1 MMSPFVIVIF
11 GATGDLARHKLL
23 PALYSLYKN
32 GLLGDLSS
40 FSKEELRG
48 AGSSSHDT
56 SNFTKA
62 SLDKS
67 KGQGKFYIVGFARR
81 EFSDEAYRQMIT
93 EELAVA
99 KEPEWEQ
106 FVENLYYQQGLFDE
120 EKGYTELIE
129 KLNGFDAEIGA
140 CITRVFYLATP
151 PDNYENILSYLEST
165 KLSEGCGQGSEQW
178 TRLAI
183 EKPFGR
189 DLETA
194 RSLDTLLANIFEERQ
209 IYRVDHYLGKET
221 MQNMLAFRF
230 ANSIFE
236 PVWNKEHIDH
246 VQITW
251 AEKEG
256 VRTRGKFFDGV
267 GILRDVGQNHLLQ
280 MLATIAM
287 EQPNG
292 FFKESVREARV
303 NAIKALRCPQPSEVK
318 ELIVRGQYDGY
329 RAEPNIDPNSQTETF
344 VAGKFFVDTPRFAD
358 VPFYLRAGKKM
369 ADEVMEMKVVFKQTC
384 HILFRDYGC
393 PEVGNVLTIRIQPNE
408 GITMRVIAKKPGNT
422 LSLDTV
428 DMRFSYHQTFGGH
441 GADAY
446 EKILLDILVGDQML
460 FNRSDEL
467 ESSWHLISTILQGW
481 DSVEQN
487 SEILQYEQGTWG
499 PDAANQLIERDGR
512 KWL

>member
-1 MMSPFVIVIF
+1 MNSPFVFVIF
-11 GATGDLARHKLL
+11 GATGDLAQHKLL
-23 PALYSLYKN
+23 PALYAMYKN
-32 GLLGDLSS
+32 NVIGD
-40 FSKEELRG
+40 
-48 AGSSSHDT
+48 
-56 SNFTKA
+56 
-62 SLDKS
+62 
-67 KGQGKFYIVGFARR
+67 KFYIVGFARR
-81 EFSDEAYRQMIT
+81 EFSDEEYRGMIG
-93 EELAVA
+93 EELKVENEAAWKQFA
-99 KEPEWEQ
+99 K
-106 FVENLYYQQGLFDE
+106 NLYYQQGLFDE
-120 EKGYTELIE
+120 EAGYKALIK
-129 KLNGFDAEIGA
+129 KLNGFDSEIGA

-151 PDNYENILSYLEST
+151 PDNYETILTYLEST
-165 KLSEGCGQGSEQW
+165 KLSEGCGQGSEKW

-194 RSLDTLLANIFEERQ
+194 RHLDALLAKIFEERQ

-221 MQNMLAFRF
+221 MQNMIAFRF

-251 AEKEG
+251 AETEG

-280 MLATIAM
+280 MLATVAM

-292 FFKESVREARV
+292 FFKESVRDARA
-303 NAIKALRCPQPSEVK
+303 NAIKAIHCPRPEEVK
-318 ELIVRGQYDGY
+318 DVVFRGQYKGY
-329 RAEPNIDPNSQTETF
+329 RQEKNVATDSQTETF
-344 VAGKFFVDTPRFAD
+344 VSAKLFVDTPRFKN
-358 VPFYLRAGKKM
+358 VPFYVRAGKKM
-369 ADEVMEMKVVFKQTC
+369 EKEVMEIKIVFKQTC
-384 HILFRDYGC
+384 HILFKEYGC
-393 PEVGNVLTIRIQPNE
+393 PEVGNILTIRIQPNE
-408 GITMRVIAKKPGNT
+408 GITLRVIAKKPGNT

-446 EKILLDILVGDQML
+446 EKILLDILHGDQML

-467 ESSWHLISTILQGW
+467 DSSWHLISNILKGW
-481 DSVEQN
+481 ELEKG
-487 SEILQYEQGTWG
+487 EIPLYDQGTWG
-499 PDAANQLIERDGR
+499 PKSAKSLIERDGR